1 MTISHRHDPPFTFD
15 QGGTV
20 FTDTSIHAGRW
31 RALQALGTG
40 ATLAAGSAAADTSGT
55 LTGLVIPAGATIV
68 ARFTAVQLS
77 AGSCLA
83 YT

>member
-1 MTISHRHDPPFTFD
+1 MTVSHRHDPPFTFD
-15 QGGTV
+15 QGGDV
-20 FTDTSIHAGRW
+20 ITDTSIHAGRW

-40 ATLAAGSAAADTSGT
+40 ATLAAGSAAADASGT
-55 LTGLVIPAGATIV
+55 LTGLVIPAGCTVV